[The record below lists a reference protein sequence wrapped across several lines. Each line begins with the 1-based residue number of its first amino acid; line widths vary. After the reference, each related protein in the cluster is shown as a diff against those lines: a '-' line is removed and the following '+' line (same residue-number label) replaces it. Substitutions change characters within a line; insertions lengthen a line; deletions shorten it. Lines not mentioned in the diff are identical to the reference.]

1 MAKRWLVFI
10 NLICMTLRAPVDLII
25 SYDNPF
31 HSIDRSANLNVTTHL
46 GAGFFCE
53 LTKVIGSII
62 YYEND
67 GLARVHVDWTH
78 EFFPYKDEPHGNG
91 WDLYFEPIVTTY
103 QEQNEKPQIVGPGG
117 LHELHDQICSSPW
130 LSYDQFLPYRQF
142 VNQKIKQYI
151 RIKKNVT
158 EKVDAFY
165 SKNMQNYLCIGVHV
179 RFANAHAHEVPGG
192 RHPTIKQYFAEI
204 DAIVKSNSHQKIKIY
219 IATDSHQVI
228 AQFKQRYDSN
238 LIYIDA
244 YRASGAEDPGLI
256 YENPSYWLQHPAE
269 WHKKKA
275 GFNGGLT
282 ALMDCLLLTRCD
294 YLIHTTSNLSNFVV
308 FFNPTI
314 KSIYLPRSAPYI
326 VCSYKGHPDIKN
338 KFLNPV

>member
-1 MAKRWLVFI
+1 MGKRWLIFT
-10 NLICMTLRAPVDLII
+10 NLACMALNANVDLTIC
-25 SYDNPF
+25 YENPF
-31 HSIDRSANLNVTTHL
+31 NTNDRSADLIVTTHL

-53 LTKVIGSII
+53 LTKIIGSLI
-62 YYEND
+62 YYESD
-67 GLARVHVDWTH
+67 GLARVRVDWTH

-91 WDLYFEPIVTTY
+91 WDLYFEPIVVEF
-103 QEQNEKPQIVGPGG
+103 QEHNEKPQVVGPGG

-130 LSYDQFLPYRQF
+130 LSYDQFLPYRNF
-142 VNQKIKQYI
+142 VHQKINQYI

-158 EKVDAFY
+158 DKVDAFY
-165 SKNMQNYLCIGVHV
+165 NKNMHNCLRIGVHV

-192 RHPTIKQYFAEI
+192 RHPTIEEYFREI
-204 DAIVKSNSHQKIKIY
+204 DAIIKSNSYKNIKIY
-219 IATDSHQVI
+219 IASDSHHVI
-228 AQFKQRYDSN
+228 ARFKQRYPSN
-238 LIYIDA
+238 LVYIDA
-244 YRASGAEDPGLI
+244 YRASGSEDPGLI
-256 YENPSYWLQHPAE
+256 YENQNYWLSHPAE

-282 ALMDCLLLTRCD
+282 ALMDCLLLAKCD
-294 YLIHTTSNLSNFVV
+294 YLVHTTSNLSNFVG

-326 VCSYKGHPDIKN
+326 ACRYKGNPGIRN